1 MTSVRVYCVVLLSF
15 CIRRGKTL
23 KIVGDSQPFEM
34 SSFSFPVLL
43 WLQCILLYCG
53 LQVFELCF
61 LLWILST
68 VLFRLRHFYCSIPK
82 FTDVSFFSCCCW
94 VYLFKS
100 SSYWFKSH
108 AFHLVLLS
116 ASTVFLLTL
125 SVPLIEPF
133 YPFFPKLV
141 PDYSL
146 KRFLLLSKSMYPHS
160 QCRSGTMAWAKLYRE
175 SVCSAS
181 FLYVVS
187 IRTQHSVSMRR
198 PP

>member
-1 MTSVRVYCVVLLSF
+1 
-15 CIRRGKTL
+15 
-23 KIVGDSQPFEM
+23 M
-34 SSFSFPVLL
+34 SSFSFPILL
-43 WLQCILLYCG
+43 WLRCILLYCG

-61 LLWILST
+61 LLWILFT
-68 VLFRLRHFYCSIPK
+68 VLFRLRHFYCSVPK
-82 FTDVSFFSCCCW
+82 FTDASFFSSCCC
-94 VYLFKS
+94 VYLFKN

-116 ASTVFLLTL
+116 ASIVFLPRL
-125 SVPLIEPF
+125 SVPLMKPF
-133 YPFFPKLV
+133 YPFFSPKLV
-141 PDYSL
+141 PDCSL
-146 KRFLLLSKSMYPHS
+146 KHFLLLSKSMYPHS
-160 QCRSGTMAWAKLYRE
+160 QSRSGTMAWVKLYRE